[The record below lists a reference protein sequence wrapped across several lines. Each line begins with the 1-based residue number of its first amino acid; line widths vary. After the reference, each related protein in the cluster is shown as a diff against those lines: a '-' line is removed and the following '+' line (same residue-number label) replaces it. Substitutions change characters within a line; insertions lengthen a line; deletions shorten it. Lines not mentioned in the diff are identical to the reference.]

1 MVSLDTDIT
10 GMLNRDFCIVWLV
23 KLLKIFFA
31 QDTCA
36 FSSNE
41 DQIGATCTFRVM
53 SSKVV
58 GFHQDATEL
67 LGLHKSNRTLKS
79 ISVCPA
85 ENVTLV
91 WPLLQGHLSP
101 WFWWWIA
108 GAKWCQAQSDIT
120 LCLQSTNRFRVL
132 CGPVQSAS
140 LGKRDTLV
148 ALWMVTNMVPQ
159 TAKLSS
165 AGSEARKLTNPRYPR
180 ALSGVKPALK
190 SCATSS
196 DPWRPALTSK

>member
-1 MVSLDTDIT
+1 MTCKAFE
-10 GMLNRDFCIVWLV
+10 DFFHRTHCV
-23 KLLKIFFA
+23 
-31 QDTCA
+31 
-36 FSSNE
+36 SSNE

-67 LGLHKSNRTLKS
+67 LGFHKSNCTLKS

-108 GAKWCQAQSDIT
+108 GTKCYHFVPAIHQSF
-120 LCLQSTNRFRVL
+120 S
-132 CGPVQSAS
+132 SAVWPCAICIS
-140 LGKRDTLV
+140 GQTLV
-148 ALWMVTNMVPQ
+148 ALSMVTNIVPQ
-159 TAKLSS
+159 TAKLSF
-165 AGSEARKLTNPRYPR
+165 AGSEARKVTNAR